1 MITLCFKQ
9 LANACVLIVLLCIT
23 ADKSAWAT
31 SPYPR
36 QQVENHL
43 RAMFPDL
50 GLGAMS
56 AFFPDAG
63 LMDFDVFTK
72 NDRIRFNFTDIRE
85 EEGEA
90 LFNAIDELFID
101 VIDMPVVGVD
111 PFAGQDFDLMIYVS
125 DNLPFD
131 AMFPKYKSTLNAR
144 GIADKEYI
152 QGLRTGETSGAIFE
166 AKRYMRN
173 TGEPLV
179 VVATERDV
187 LSAPERFT
195 FDAQIRFALFHALTG
210 ARVSHVIQPS
220 VMNPRSV
227 QQRHVGFAPIDR
239 AVLRAIFNNK
249 DWSGLAYKPKMKLL
263 TDRVMEQLN
272 GMSSSVFFDRH
283 FAHDA
288 SGKMA

>member
-23 ADKSAWAT
+23 ADKSAWAA

-50 GLGAMS
+50 GLGGMVS
-56 AFFPDAG
+56 AYSGAT

-72 NDRIRFNFTDIRE
+72 NERIRFSFYEVKMNERDSI
-85 EEGEA
+85 GA
-90 LFNAIDELFID
+90 ILFELFD
-101 VIDMPVVGVD
+101 KVMKFPAVGVNPSKD
-111 PFAGQDFDLMIYVS
+111 EADLYILVS

-131 AMFPKYKSTLNAR
+131 AMHPTYRTLLKS
-144 GIADKEYI
+144 KSESEQEYV
-152 QGLRTGETSGAIFE
+152 QDLRKSETGGAVFQ

-179 VVATERDV
+179 VVATERDA
-187 LSAPERFT
+187 SGAPERFT

-227 QQRHVGFAPIDR
+227 QQRHIGFAPIDR

-263 TDRVMEQLN
+263 TDRVMEQLKRN
-272 GMSSSVFFDRH
+272 P
-283 FAHDA
+283 
-288 SGKMA
+288 

>member
-1 MITLCFKQ
+1 MMTRSLFKQ
-9 LANACVLIVLLCIT
+9 LASACVLIVLLSIA
-23 ADKSAWAT
+23 ADKGARAE

-36 QQVENHL
+36 KQVENHL

-50 GLGAMS
+50 GLGGMAS
-56 AFFPDAG
+56 AYSGAT

-72 NDRIRFNFTDIRE
+72 NERIRFSFYDVKMPERE
-85 EEGEA
+85 QR
-90 LFNAIDELFID
+90 NAILFELFD
-101 VIDMPVVGVD
+101 EVMKFPAVGVNPNKD
-111 PFAGQDFDLMIYVS
+111 EADLYILVS
-125 DNLPFD
+125 DNLPFA
-131 AMFPKYKSTLNAR
+131 AMYPAYKRLLKSR
-144 GIADKEYI
+144 SESEQEYI
-152 QGLRTGETSGAIFE
+152 QGLRTGETGGAIFE

-263 TDRVMEQLN
+263 TDRVIEQLKRN
-272 GMSSSVFFDRH
+272 P
-283 FAHDA
+283 
-288 SGKMA
+288 

>member
-1 MITLCFKQ
+1 MIRPFFKR
-9 LANACVLIVLLCIT
+9 LIKACALVVVLSIAVDGVAK
-23 ADKSAWAT
+23 AD

-36 QQVENHL
+36 TQVENHL

-56 AFFPDAG
+56 AVFSGAG
-63 LMDFDVFTK
+63 PMDFDVFAK
-72 NDRIRFNFTDIRE
+72 NERIRFTFYDLKKHEWDATGAI
-85 EEGEA
+85 
-90 LFNAIDELFID
+90 LFELFDEVMKFPAVGID
-101 VIDMPVVGVD
+101 PTKDE
-111 PFAGQDFDLMIYVS
+111 ADLYIMVS

-131 AMFPKYKSTLNAR
+131 ALYPAYKKLLKS
-144 GIADKEYI
+144 GSESEQDYI
-152 QGLRTGETSGAIFE
+152 QDLRKGETGGAVFQ

-187 LSAPERFT
+187 LHAPERFT

-210 ARVSHVIQPS
+210 ARASHVIQPS

-227 QQRHVGFAPIDR
+227 QERHNGFAPIDR

-263 TDRVMEQLN
+263 TDRVMEQLERN
-272 GMSSSVFFDRH
+272 P
-283 FAHDA
+283 
-288 SGKMA
+288 

>member
-1 MITLCFKQ
+1 T
-9 LANACVLIVLLCIT
+9 
-23 ADKSAWAT
+23 
-31 SPYPR
+31 
-36 QQVENHL
+36 QVENHL

-56 AFFPDAG
+56 AVFSGAG
-63 LMDFDVFTK
+63 PMDFDVFAK
-72 NDRIRFNFTDIRE
+72 NERIRFNFTDIRE

-90 LFNAIDELFID
+90 LFKAIDELFFDI
-101 VIDMPVVGVD
+101 IDMPVVGVD

-131 AMFPKYKSTLNAR
+131 AMFPKYKSTLKNK
-144 GIADKEYI
+144 GISEQDYI
-152 QGLRTGETSGAIFE
+152 QDLRKAETGGAIFQ

-210 ARVSHVIQPS
+210 ARASHVIQPS

-227 QQRHVGFAPIDR
+227 QKRRNGFAPIDR

-263 TDRVMEQLN
+263 TDRVMEQLK
-272 GMSSSVFFDRH
+272 GMSSSMFFDRH
-283 FAHDA
+283 FAHDGPG
-288 SGKMA
+288 SMT